1 MNLVSY
7 YLGRK
12 ADISNRQQSSAPI
25 KERLYSILEQDYAEI
40 VKDSI
45 EQDFAEAK
53 LEASTTFEER
63 FNRYIKEISN
73 GKK

>member
-7 YLGRK
+7 YHGRK